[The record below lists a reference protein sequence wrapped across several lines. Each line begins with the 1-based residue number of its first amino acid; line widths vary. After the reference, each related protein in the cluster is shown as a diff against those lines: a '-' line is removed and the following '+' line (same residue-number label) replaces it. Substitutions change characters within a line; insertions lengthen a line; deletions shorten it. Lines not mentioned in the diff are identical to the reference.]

1 MIKMIRGAYG
11 LKINGVVEAMT
22 SRSAPFS
29 LTDAREAELVAAGV
43 AVYVQ
48 EPDENPAYNKMKMA
62 ELREAAAA
70 YGVDAS
76 KIRSKKEV
84 IAMIE
89 DAKAKAD
96 GLSGRHGTRQA
107 PECRRPGNDRDKLRH
122 RHGAH

>member
-48 EPDENPAYNKMKMA
+48 EPDEDPAYSKMKMA

-89 DAKAKAD
+89 AAKAKA
-96 GLSGRHGTRQA
+96 A
-107 PECRRPGNDRDKLRH
+107 KEPED
-122 RHGAH
+122 

>member
-1 MIKMIRGAYG
+1 MIKMIKGAYG

-29 LTDAREAELVAAGV
+29 LDDAREAELVAAGV
-43 AVYVQ
+43 AIYVQ
-48 EPDENPAYNKMKMA
+48 EPDKDPAYSKMKMT

-89 DAKAKAD
+89 EAKAKAAKD
-96 GLSGRHGTRQA
+96 
-107 PECRRPGNDRDKLRH
+107 PED
-122 RHGAH
+122 

>member
-1 MIKMIRGAYG
+1 MIKMIKGAYG

-29 LTDAREAELVAAGV
+29 LADAREAELVALALRYMCRSRTRIRHT
-43 AVYVQ
+43 A
-48 EPDENPAYNKMKMA
+48 KKMA

-89 DAKAKAD
+89 EAKAKA
-96 GLSGRHGTRQA
+96 A
-107 PECRRPGNDRDKLRH
+107 EKPED
-122 RHGAH
+122 

>member
-1 MIKMIRGAYG
+1 MIKMIKGAYG

-29 LTDAREAELVAAGV
+29 LADV

-48 EPDENPAYNKMKMA
+48 EPDEDPAYSKMKMA

-89 DAKAKAD
+89 AAKAKA
-96 GLSGRHGTRQA
+96 A
-107 PECRRPGNDRDKLRH
+107 KEPED
-122 RHGAH
+122 

>member
-1 MIKMIRGAYG
+1 MIKMIKGAYG

-29 LTDAREAELVAAGV
+29 IADTREAELVAAGV

-48 EPDENPAYNKMKMA
+48 ETDEDPAYSKMKMA
-62 ELREAAAA
+62 ELREVAAA

-89 DAKAKAD
+89 DAKAKA
-96 GLSGRHGTRQA
+96 A
-107 PECRRPGNDRDKLRH
+107 KEPED
-122 RHGAH
+122 

>member
-1 MIKMIRGAYG
+1 
-11 LKINGVVEAMT
+11 MT

-89 DAKAKAD
+89 DAKAKAAKEQG
-96 GLSGRHGTRQA
+96 GLTRAFKRADPAGSRHGIPQS
-107 PECRRPGNDRDKLRH
+107 G
-122 RHGAH
+122 